1 MSAAALYQDI
11 IHLSRPLS
19 KHPKMAVA
27 NRAKLFSPFAALRGF
42 DIEILTQEQDRLL
55 VPQITI
61 ADDQRDT
68 IWHNLNA
75 LQKDDW
81 VIITRFNPV
90 KTIENQVLGEYSVV
104 SGPVI
109 KVDDVSQLLVVQ
121 AAAVPFED
129 LYQLV
134 VQKVEGDASA

>member
-1 MSAAALYQDI
+1 
-11 IHLSRPLS
+11 
-19 KHPKMAVA
+19 MAVA

-90 KTIENQVLGEYSVV
+90 KTMRIKCSESILWC
-104 SGPVI
+104 PV
-109 KVDDVSQLLVVQ
+109 Q
-121 AAAVPFED
+121 
-129 LYQLV
+129 
-134 VQKVEGDASA
+134 